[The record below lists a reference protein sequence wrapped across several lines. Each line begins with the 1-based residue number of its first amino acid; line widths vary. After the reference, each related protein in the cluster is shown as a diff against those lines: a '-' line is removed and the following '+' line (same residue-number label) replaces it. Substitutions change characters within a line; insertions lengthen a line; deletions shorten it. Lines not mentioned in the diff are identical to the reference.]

1 MILQAPRDESWESFV
16 DSLPAYEPRFI
27 VYDFEFTDSEKRIHA
42 DLLFITWY
50 ITCFL
55 LLDCRTP
62 DNCSV
67 KQKVIY
73 SSSKR
78 AFQSKL
84 VGSKMI
90 DAFDADDLREETI
103 ISKLM

>member
-1 MILQAPRDESWESFV
+1 MQILS
-16 DSLPAYEPRFI
+16 
-27 VYDFEFTDSEKRIHA
+27 
-42 DLLFITWY
+42 
-50 ITCFL
+50 L
-55 LLDCRTP
+55 LLGLFFYRWLIARTP
-62 DNCSV
+62 ENCGV

-90 DAFDADDLREETI
+90 DAFDADDLREENI
-103 ISKLM
+103 IQKLL

>member
-1 MILQAPRDESWESFV
+1 MSLGNLLLILFLLMNLVSLSMILN
-16 DSLPAYEPRFI
+16 SLIMKR
-27 VYDFEFTDSEKRIHA
+27 EFMLIFCS
-42 DLLFITWY
+42 LLGISLV
-50 ITCFL
+50 FL